1 MMSAAKMQREKA
13 VRGAEVTQ
21 TRLLPDT
28 ASVSHLHS
36 LVRGSLPGARMET
49 SLSTSNAASPSSLPG
64 CRLLED
70 PGQFCLS
77 QHSLCL

>member
-36 LVRGSLPGARMET
+36 LVPGV
-49 SLSTSNAASPSSLPG
+49 SPRCSYGNLT
-64 CRLLED
+64 
-70 PGQFCLS
+70 
-77 QHSLCL
+77 QHF